1 MYVLNLNNDSY
12 RILKSFF
19 KRIMYLI
26 QYFLFQIYVPINTA
40 NDHWFLM
47 VLSVQLGVVYH
58 LDSHCRMEEVSSR
71 RATMSL
77 IVSNQ
82 S

>member
-1 MYVLNLNNDSY
+1 MIIVTKYYNFFFQNNYACNS
-12 RILKSFF
+12 IFF
-19 KRIMYLI
+19 
-26 QYFLFQIYVPINTA
+26 FQIYVPINTA

-77 IVSNQ
+77 IVSK